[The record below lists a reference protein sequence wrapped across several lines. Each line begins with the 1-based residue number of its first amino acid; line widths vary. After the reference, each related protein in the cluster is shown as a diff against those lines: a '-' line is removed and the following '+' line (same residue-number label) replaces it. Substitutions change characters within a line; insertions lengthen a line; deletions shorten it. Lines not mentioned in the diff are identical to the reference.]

1 MSMENT
7 EKKFGALTPDQLI
20 YLNEEIAGMARAGL
34 PLEEGLASIAREMSR
49 GNLKE
54 ATQLL
59 AQDLKQGKSLP
70 EAIAAQQGRVPK
82 FYSSLM
88 NAGIR
93 GGNLPE
99 VLALLTTY
107 ARSLSDLSSVVFTA
121 LLYPM
126 MVILIAILLTVMIM
140 IFVMPQFISIF
151 SDFGMR
157 LPFFTQLIV
166 DVCRN
171 PIPTLVIP
179 LGVIGISAIGLR
191 QVFNATEAGRCNWA
205 RLIYSLPVFGIL
217 IRSARLAAFADLL
230 AILVENQ
237 MPLPEAFEL
246 AAQAG
251 SDPILKAGGI
261 QIAEKLRQGSSLA
274 QALKESK
281 ILPEVVSWMAGMGEL
296 NGNLSQTLKQAA
308 QMYSRQVAVRSQMV
322 QSIFPPLLVV
332 LCAGFITSIFVFAVF
347 LPLINLLQGLS
358 N

>member
-1 MSMENT
+1 MSMDNQ

-49 GNLKE
+49 GNLKQT
-54 ATQLL
+54 TQHL
-59 AQDLKQGKSLP
+59 ADQLKQGKSLP
-70 EAIAAQQGRVPK
+70 EAIAAQQGRMPK

-93 GGNLPE
+93 GGNLPD

-107 ARSLSDLSSVVFTA
+107 ARTLSDLSTVVYTA
-121 LLYPM
+121 LLYPIM
-126 MVILIAILLTVMIM
+126 IMLITLFLIVMIM

-179 LGVIGISAIGLR
+179 SGVIGVTAIGLR
-191 QVFNATEAGRCNWA
+191 QVFNATEAGRCIWA
-205 RLIYSLPVFGIL
+205 RIIYSLPVFGVL
-217 IRSARLAAFADLL
+217 IRSARLAALTDLL

-251 SDPILKAGGI
+251 SDPILKAGAI

-274 QALKESK
+274 QALKEYK

-296 NGNLSQTLKQAA
+296 KGTLPQTLKQAA

-322 QSIFPPLLVV
+322 QSVFPPMLVV
-332 LCAGFITSIFVFAVF
+332 LCAGFITSVFVFAVF
-347 LPLINLLQGLS
+347 LPLIGLLEGLS
-358 N
+358 K

>member
-1 MSMENT
+1 MSIENK

-99 VLALLTTY
+99 VLSLLTTY
-107 ARSLSDLSSVVFTA
+107 ARSLSDLSSVVYTA

-126 MVILIAILLTVMIM
+126 MVILIAILLTVIIM

-191 QVFNATEAGRCNWA
+191 LVFNATEAGRCNWT

-217 IRSARLAAFADLL
+217 IRSARLAAFTDLL

-274 QALKESK
+274 QALKEFK